1 MACHKVGYF
10 LEQGIGCE
18 KNLELAI
25 GYYKKAFD
33 EGKTIKPIF
42 WDLILTFYILGYPD
56 SAHNLGLIHQGF
68 VNETAAF
75 KDIKKSI
82 EYFERAKQWGYSPSC
97 NACMYYI
104 RERKGDEINSIY
116 SG

>member
-1 MACHKVGYF
+1 M
-10 LEQGIGCE
+10 
-18 KNLELAI
+18 
-25 GYYKKAFD
+25 
-33 EGKTIKPIF
+33 
-42 WDLILTFYILGYPD
+42 
-56 SAHNLGLIHQGF
+56 GLIHQGF

-104 RERKGDEINSIY
+104 RKRGMKLIVFIMGRMYLLMSKNAELAKEAGNPGSEPEDYVVTGIELMEASINK
-116 SG
+116 